1 MTQAS
6 VAEVVGALR
15 PRYLRARRSD
25 KTKILDEF
33 VALTGY
39 HRKAAIRALR
49 NRRTSK
55 GGERRGRPRLYTPDV
70 KAALL
75 QVWEVCGRICSKRLA
90 PFLPEI
96 VSVLER
102 EREIALAPD
111 TRRLLVQMSPATIDR
126 LLVTHRYCRGGG
138 RAAIKPG
145 TALMAKVPVRTF
157 ADWEGVGP
165 GFLELDLVAHCGDT
179 TAGEYLHTLNAVD
192 VATLWCEPV
201 AVLNRGQEAVGKAIQ
216 RIRERLPFSL
226 RGIDSDNDS
235 AFLNAHLYR
244 YCQREGLEFTR
255 SRPYKKNDQAYV
267 EGKNWGVVR
276 QLVGYRRYESREALG
291 LLEAIYADWRLMVN
305 YFQPVRKLIAKER
318 VGSKI
323 RKKYDLAQTPYRR
336 VLASPNIPAGKKA
349 EAEEVYRGLNPVVL
363 QRRIENH
370 LRALGR
376 LPR

>member
-179 TAGEYLHTLNAVD
+179 TAGST
-192 VATLWCEPV
+192 C
-201 AVLNRGQEAVGKAIQ
+201 
-216 RIRERLPFSL
+216 
-226 RGIDSDNDS
+226 
-235 AFLNAHLYR
+235 
-244 YCQREGLEFTR
+244 
-255 SRPYKKNDQAYV
+255 
-267 EGKNWGVVR
+267 
-276 QLVGYRRYESREALG
+276 
-291 LLEAIYADWRLMVN
+291 
-305 YFQPVRKLIAKER
+305 
-318 VGSKI
+318 
-323 RKKYDLAQTPYRR
+323 TP
-336 VLASPNIPAGKKA
+336 
-349 EAEEVYRGLNPVVL
+349 
-363 QRRIENH
+363 
-370 LRALGR
+370 
-376 LPR
+376 

>member
-15 PRYLRARRSD
+15 GRYLRARRGD
-25 KTKILDEF
+25 TTMILDEF

-39 HRKAAIRALR
+39 HRKAAIRVLR
-49 NRRTSK
+49 NGRRPQGK
-55 GGERRGRPRLYTPDV
+55 DRRGHPRVYTPDV

-102 EREIALAPD
+102 EGEIAVPPD
-111 TRRLLVQMSPATIDR
+111 TRRLLVQMSPAMIDR
-126 LLVTHRYCRGGG
+126 MLVTHRYR
-138 RAAIKPG
+138 K
-145 TALMAKVPVRTF
+145 AKVPVRTF
-157 ADWEGVGP
+157 ADWEDVGL
-165 GFLELDLVAHCGDT
+165 GFLELDLVAHCGET

-201 AVLNRGQEAVGKAIQ
+201 AVVNRSQEVVRKAIQ
-216 RIRERLPFSL
+216 RIRERLPFPL
-226 RGIDSDNDS
+226 WGIDSDNDS

-244 YCQREGLEFTR
+244 YCQKEGVQFTR

-267 EGKNWGVVR
+267 EGKNGCVVR
-276 QLVGYRRYESREALG
+276 QLVGYRRYESREAQA
-291 LLEAIYADWRLMVN
+291 LLEAIYADWRLVVN
-305 YFQPVRKLIAKER
+305 YFQPVRKLISKER
-318 VGSKI
+318 VGSKV
-323 RKKYDLAQTPYRR
+323 RKKYDLARTPYRR
-336 VLASPNIPAGKKA
+336 VLAAPDVPEEKKI
-349 EAEEVYRGLNPVVL
+349 EAEEIYNTLNPAGL
-363 QRRIENH
+363 QRRIEAN
-370 LRALGR
+370 LRALAR